1 MRSSAGTNQAI
12 MNVPPS
18 KPPFTFFSPCPH
30 FFIFFFSCLNHMAQI
45 NEARRYSE
53 PSPLRHC
60 SARYLAANLFSFTPS
75 LSPSLPL
82 SPSVAVCSFCFFRAC
97 VPVKKLLTSHSVWG
111 WIEISHRVCTNMQG
125 AHFDRCHQRTSIWI
139 TRQPAIPEFRQNG
152 INTRLRSKQQ
162 HNNNMKARATGS
174 R

>member
-1 MRSSAGTNQAI
+1 MRPSAGTNQAI

-18 KPPFTFFSPCPH
+18 RPPFTFFSPCPN
-30 FFIFFFSCLNHMAQI
+30 FFFFFHVWTIWPKLMKPGGIVNPCRSVNVLHAFWRQTYSLSPLCSLLLSLSLSLRRCLFFFSL
-45 NEARRYSE
+45 
-53 PSPLRHC
+53 
-60 SARYLAANLFSFTPS
+60 
-75 LSPSLPL
+75 
-82 SPSVAVCSFCFFRAC
+82 FFRAC

-152 INTRLRSKQQ
+152 INTWLRSKQQ
-162 HNNNMKARATGS
+162 HNNNMKA
-174 R
+174 

>member
-12 MNVPPS
+12 MNIPPS
-18 KPPFTFFSPCPH
+18 RLAFTSFSPAPQL
-30 FFIFFFSCLNHMAQI
+30 FLRVNHMPQI
-45 NEARRYSE
+45 NGARRYTE

-60 SARYLAANLFSFTPS
+60 SAQYLASNLFSFTLFLLLFIFIP
-75 LSPSLPL
+75 LPL
-82 SPSVAVCSFCFFRAC
+82 SVCSFCFFRAC

-111 WIEISHRVCTNMQG
+111 WIEISHRVCTNMQR

-139 TRQPAIPEFRQNG
+139 TRQPAIFEFRQNG
-152 INTRLRSKQQ
+152 INTWLRSKQQ
-162 HNNNMKARATGS
+162 HNNNMKAEATGS